1 MVCHLMFGSKEI
13 LQQIDKIIK
22 EASSEEEVIEKLNI
36 LILREKINAN
46 KNERDKNRSL
56 ILSECD
62 N

>member
-22 EASSEEEVIEKLNI
+22 EASSEEEVIEKLNL